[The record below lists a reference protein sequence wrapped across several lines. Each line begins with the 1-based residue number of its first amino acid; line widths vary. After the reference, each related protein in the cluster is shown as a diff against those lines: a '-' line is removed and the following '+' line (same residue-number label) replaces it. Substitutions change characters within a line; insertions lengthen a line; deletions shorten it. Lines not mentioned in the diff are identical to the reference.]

1 MKITSLEILK
11 VPPSWVWLKIHTDDG
26 LYGLG
31 EPYLEG
37 HPDSVIAEVRRF
49 GSPAARASAHRE
61 PDARATF
68 LRRHRREIDNSFSV
82 AGAVVADSVA
92 VGLVRYS
99 IGPSVY
105 HDVRWLRRVDGA
117 WYPTDPPASNPSDT
131 GVAVD
136 SLGPAAAR
144 WLKEGDPRWW

>member
-1 MKITSLEILK
+1 MQARHLSILLG
-11 VPPSWVWLKIHTDDG
+11 VAAVLAAAIGWLRPSAERRDSQPASAL
-26 LYGLG
+26 
-31 EPYLEG
+31 
-37 HPDSVIAEVRRF
+37 DSVIAEVRRF
-49 GSPAARASAHRE
+49 GSPAAGASARRG

-68 LRRHRREIDNSFSV
+68 LRRHRGEIDNSFSV
-82 AGAVVADSVA
+82 AGAVVADSLA

-99 IGPSVY
+99 IGSSVY

-117 WYPTDPPASNPSDT
+117 WYPTDPPASSPSDT

-136 SLGPAAAR
+136 SLGPAATR